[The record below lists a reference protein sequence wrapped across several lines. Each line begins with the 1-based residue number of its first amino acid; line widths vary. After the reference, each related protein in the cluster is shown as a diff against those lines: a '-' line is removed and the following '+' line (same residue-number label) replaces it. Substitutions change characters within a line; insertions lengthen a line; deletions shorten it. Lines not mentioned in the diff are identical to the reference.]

1 MSNIDWQGS
10 SVHPKPLENS
20 NQQKPHHWV
29 RKGCDQNTHW
39 SLQLKMS
46 PITSLFITQE
56 MAHMVAPNFL
66 EVESTNLLCPWNTE
80 EISLVS
86 QNNSIT
92 GRNDPF
98 LGRFD
103 SLPFFP
109 PWVGSL
115 FKKKKKTII
124 LFSSLPI
131 IFLNRKSYKKL
142 GRGVILSLQT
152 DIFAEDLWIITMIQK
167 FLGLLLNPLQRAK
180 DSTRKNF
187 VYNKLVIPHWLW
199 QCSGY
204 DYVYDRIFLAQTPDT
219 LKSLGCLQTGGTSAV
234 ICRAGTRMGKA
245 SLAVR
250 LWHQQLLTW
259 ATLPHF
265 ES

>member
-1 MSNIDWQGS
+1 MYACSVAQLCLTLCNPLDCSLPGSSVHGIFQARILERVAIYSSRRSSWPKDRTCISCIAGGFFISEPSEKPFAAIIITKSHIIKVYFLLIMSNIDWQGS

-86 QNNSIT
+86 QNNIIT

-103 SLPFFP
+103 SLPFSP
-109 PWVGSL
+109 P
-115 FKKKKKTII
+115 
-124 LFSSLPI
+124 
-131 IFLNRKSYKKL
+131 L
-142 GRGVILSLQT
+142 G
-152 DIFAEDLWIITMIQK
+152 
-167 FLGLLLNPLQRAK
+167 
-180 DSTRKNF
+180 
-187 VYNKLVIPHWLW
+187 W
-199 QCSGY
+199 QF
-204 DYVYDRIFLAQTPDT
+204 I
-219 LKSLGCLQTGGTSAV
+219 
-234 ICRAGTRMGKA
+234 
-245 SLAVR
+245 
-250 LWHQQLLTW
+250 
-259 ATLPHF
+259 
-265 ES
+265 